1 MARKERTSKGRTM
14 IPNFFV
20 FCEGDTEVA
29 YVEMLRQHYRLPIHI
44 IPKKTLLNITPALV
58 ERCETAYIQTK
69 NDRTF
74 LMYDLDV
81 PTMLERLQKV
91 PNAIL
96 LCSKPCF
103 ELWLLLHYTEQK
115 SELTSQECVNR
126 LTTFIKKY
134 KKGVLD
140 VSTKQYLMDNLAIA
154 TKRANELLPYNNPST
169 TVYLLTEKLEKLK
182 PADNM

>member
-29 YVEMLRQHYRLPIHI
+29 YIELLRQHYRLPIHI
-44 IPKKTLLNITPALV
+44 IPKKTSLNITPALV
-58 ERCETAYIQTK
+58 ERCEAAYIQTK
-69 NDRTF
+69 NDQTF

-81 PTMLERLQKV
+81 TTMLERLQKV

-96 LCSKPCF
+96 LCSNPCF

-115 SELTSQECVNR
+115 TEITSQECVKR
-126 LTTFIKKY
+126 LYTFIKQY
-134 KKGVLD
+134 KKGALD
-140 VSTKQYLMDNLAIA
+140 VLTKQYLMNNLAIA
-154 TKRANELLPYNNPST
+154 IERAKALQPYNNPST
-169 TVYLLTEKLEKLK
+169 TIYLFTDKLRKFK
-182 PADNM
+182 